1 MYFLGHEDGKI
12 KEAIIMGVVLAWVFS
27 HNVMFGLGIL
37 TPFKIV
43 NEKLQ

>member
-27 HNVMFGLGIL
+27 HNAMFGIGIL